1 VPAELTQRVAIVV
14 SVDLLA
20 RSRIEDAAA
29 RAGWTVEVAAA
40 PTLFERLASSR
51 ADLLVL
57 DLDAGGR
64 ALLDQIA
71 TGDRALLPDR
81 VLGFYSHVDTELRA
95 AAADAG
101 CDAMP
106 RGKFW
111 RTLPELLSSD

>member
-1 VPAELTQRVAIVV
+1 VPAEVTKRVAIVV

-29 RAGWTVEVAAA
+29 RAGWTVELATA
-40 PTLFERLASSR
+40 PALSERLASSR

-57 DLDAGGR
+57 DLDAGGK
-64 ALLDQIA
+64 ALLDQVA
-71 TGDRALLPDR
+71 AGDRDLLPER
-81 VLGFYSHVDTELRA
+81 VVGFYSHVDTELGA